1 LHRSTRKHN
10 HFKRIGLGMNS
21 AENVG
26 VAEGGT
32 QMRWQPMQLEL
43 DVEAHHRAL
52 RRCHSCGAYVRC
64 ERCAQRARRE
74 RDDADE
80 DLNASS

>member
-1 LHRSTRKHN
+1 
-10 HFKRIGLGMNS
+10 MNS

-52 RRCHSCGAYVRC
+52 RRCHSCGAYARNVEETGGAIRC